1 MQSISITIQRRDTAH
16 GQHIGMYELRAA
28 ARDAVWRDRLSAI
41 EAGHLRPA
49 GRRWFRGGAPIDPLA
64 EALDAA
70 WDAAW
75 DAWGAAGR

>member
-1 MQSISITIQRRDTAH
+1 MTTLSRTAMGGRDMRYSIYDI
-16 GQHIGMYELRAA
+16 RAA

-64 EALDAA
+64 EALEAA

-75 DAWGAAGR
+75 DAWGAAVG